1 MRNIKSITSFVI
13 SLLEEGLSPKLT
25 YHNLQH
31 TLDVRDQCIIIA
43 RKEGIK
49 SVHALKQLETA
60 AMLHDTGFLY
70 TYKDHEE
77 KGCDIAKQE
86 LPKFGATGK
95 EIEEICSLIM
105 ATKLPH
111 DPQNLLE
118 EIICDA
124 DLDYLGRDD
133 FETIS
138 DDLRKEFLEFGIV
151 KTNEEWH
158 HKQIQFFETHRY
170 FTKTSI
176 KRRDPLKQKHLLKLK
191 AG

>member
-1 MRNIKSITSFVI
+1 M
-13 SLLEEGLSPKLT
+13 LEEGLSPKLT

-49 SVHALKQLETA
+49 SVYALKQLETA
-60 AMLHDTGFLY
+60 ALLHDTGFLY

-111 DPQNLLE
+111 APQSLLE

-138 DDLRKEFLEFGIV
+138 DNLRKEFLEYGIV

-158 HKQIQFFETHRY
+158 NKQIQFFETHRY

>member
-1 MRNIKSITSFVI
+1 VRNIKSITSFVI
-13 SLLEEGLSPKLT
+13 SLLEDGLSPKLT

-49 SVHALKQLETA
+49 SVPALKQLETA

-70 TYKDHEE
+70 TYKNHEE

-86 LPKFGATGK
+86 LPKFGVTDK

-111 DPQNLLE
+111 APKNLLE

-138 DDLRKEFLEFGIV
+138 DNLRREFLEYGIV

-158 HKQIQFFETHRY
+158 NRQIQFFEAHRY
-170 FTKTSI
+170 FTKSSI
-176 KRRDPLKQKHLLKLK
+176 KRRGPLKQEHLLKLK